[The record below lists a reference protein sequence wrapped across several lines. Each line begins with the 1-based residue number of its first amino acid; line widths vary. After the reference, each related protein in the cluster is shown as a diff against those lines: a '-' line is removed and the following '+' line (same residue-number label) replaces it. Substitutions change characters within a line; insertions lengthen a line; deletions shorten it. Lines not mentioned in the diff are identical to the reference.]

1 MAGFFDEEDP
11 MPLVNKTPT
20 PVSQINPAP
29 AQSASKWD
37 KVKSAISGAAS
48 TAASNLMPD
57 TPGLQGLLSSE
68 DFAASRK
75 QGLVDLGLS
84 LLGDNDPNF
93 GSALS
98 RGLGAARSGYADRN
112 ANTLHNKALGDAE
125 AKQKAMLASR
135 AAIAK
140 QYGQAPPGETPEQA
154 IQRLLPMMAAYT
166 AAGDTEMM
174 GKIEPVVRQLSIN
187 SNKAP
192 KMMAVPEGGTV
203 IDPSTGREIFHAPK
217 TPSASAASDHFSAVP
232 GIDPTTGKP
241 TVFTFNTKTGE
252 MKSSGVA
259 KPGAAG
265 GSGALSGP
273 IAAKVGQYG
282 EMLKKASDLLPQM
295 DALEVALVPSAA
307 QDVAEHGVKIFGTH
321 IPGTQGVGSLMLNRS
336 PAYAKYQ
343 AGLSPFILAAAH
355 ALSGARINADQT
367 EQIRHSIEF
376 KPGDSPTVRA
386 QKRKNMVDLVN
397 SIGGAL
403 PPDAVADQENQM
415 EPTALTAL
423 HGYGYRSK
431 STAKAE
437 SSGGGAK
444 PALTQAQYDAGIAA
458 GHKPAEIA
466 AHYDVSKVKTK

>member
-1 MAGFFDEEDP
+1 MGLFDEEDDP

-20 PVSQINPAP
+20 PVAQINPAP
-29 AQSASKWD
+29 PPTTSKWD

-57 TPGLQGLLSSE
+57 TPGLQGLLSPE
-68 DFAASRK
+68 DFAANRK
-75 QGLVDLGLS
+75 QGLLDLGLS

-98 RGLGAARSGYADRN
+98 RGLGAARSGYEGRN
-112 ANTLHNKALGDAE
+112 ADTIHNKALGDAE
-125 AKQKAMLASR
+125 AKKKAMLASR

-154 IQRLLPMMAAYT
+154 SQRLIPMFTAYS

-174 GKIEPVVRQLSIN
+174 GKLEPVIRQLSIN
-187 SNKAP
+187 SNKTP

-203 IDPSTGREIFHAPK
+203 IDPSTGKEIFHAPK
-217 TPSASAASDHFSAVP
+217 TPSATAAADHFSAVP
-232 GIDPTTGKP
+232 GVDPTTGKP

-265 GSGALSGP
+265 GVGALSGP

-282 EMLKKASDLLPQM
+282 EMVKKASDLLPQM

-321 IPGTQGVGSLMLNRS
+321 IPGTQGVGSMWLNRS

-376 KPGDSPTVRA
+376 KPGDSPAVRA
-386 QKRKNMVDLVN
+386 QKRKNMIDLVN

-403 PPDAVADQENQM
+403 PPDAVAEQEGQM
-415 EPTALTAL
+415 DPSTLASLR
-423 HGYGYRSK
+423 GYGYKSRSGAQPAA
-431 STAKAE
+431 ST
-437 SSGGGAK
+437 GTK
-444 PALTQAQYDAGIAA
+444 PTLTQAQYDAGIAA

>member
-1 MAGFFDEEDP
+1 MGGFFDEEDP

-29 AQSASKWD
+29 AQSTSKWD

-135 AAIAK
+135 AEIAK
-140 QYGQAPPGETPEQA
+140 TYQAQPGETFEQGQ
-154 IQRLLPMMAAYT
+154 QRFLKMFQAYS
-166 AAGDTEMM
+166 AAGDTEMLQ
-174 GKIEPVVRQLSIN
+174 KLEPYARQISIN

-232 GIDPTTGKP
+232 GIDPATGKP

-265 GSGALSGP
+265 GVGALSGP

-282 EMLKKASDLLPQM
+282 EMVKKASDLLPQM
-295 DALEVALVPSAA
+295 DALEVALGPSAA

-321 IPGTQGVGSLMLNRS
+321 IPGTQGVGSMVLNRS

-376 KPGDSPTVRA
+376 KPGDSPAVRA
-386 QKRKNMVDLVN
+386 QKRKNMIDLVN

-403 PPDAVADQENQM
+403 PPDAVAEQEGQM
-415 EPTALTAL
+415 DPSALASL
-423 HGYGYRSK
+423 RGYGYK
-431 STAKAE
+431 SR
-437 SSGGGAK
+437 SGGTPAASTGAK